1 VTNDGGSPVAYVSAD
16 RVWSGSDDDGGAP
29 VLLRLGP
36 DGIRPVEGTGP
47 VAAHLPGTVFPGFTD
62 HHVHLGLVHP
72 GLADAPALQGH
83 GLAEVHDLGWIP
95 GEMAKW
101 TARSRVPGSGL
112 PEIRF
117 AGAFLTAPGGYP
129 AGRSWAPE
137 GSWREVA
144 SASDASRA
152 VAEQWTAGASFI
164 KLVLNSEV
172 GPVPEAQVVRA
183 VVDSAHEAGLPVVAH
198 AQGAGQAQRAFE
210 AGVDRLAHTPWTE
223 LLADSLIAAM
233 AGTMTWISTLDI
245 HGWGSPTADWER
257 AVENLRRFVL
267 AGGTVRYG
275 TDLGNGP
282 LPQGLNRRELM
293 ALAVAGL
300 GRAQIIGALAPAWSA
315 GYPVRR
321 ISWTPEPP
329 PAEARRAPEALA
341 DWLLSTRVL
350 AAVDILEEF
359 A

>member
-1 VTNDGGSPVAYVSAD
+1 MTNDGGSSVTFVSAD
-16 RVWSGSDDDGGAP
+16 RVWSGRADDGGGP

-36 DGIRPVEGTGP
+36 DGIRPVDGTGP

-62 HHVHLGLVHP
+62 HHVHLGL
-72 GLADAPALQGH
+72 ADAPALMRN

-95 GEMAKW
+95 AVISQL
-101 TARSRVPGSGL
+101 AAQCRIPGSGL
-112 PEIRF
+112 PDIRC

-137 GSWREVA
+137 GCWREVA

-152 VAEQWTAGASFI
+152 VAEQSTAGASFI
-164 KLVLNSEV
+164 KLVLNSEA
-172 GPVPEAQVVRA
+172 GPVPDAQVVRA

-198 AQGAGQAQRAFE
+198 AQGAGQAQRAFA
-210 AGVDRLAHTPWTE
+210 AGVDRLAHSPWTE
-223 LLADSLIAAM
+223 LLEDSLITAM
-233 AGTMTWISTLDI
+233 AQRMTWISTLDI
-245 HGWGSPTADWER
+245 HGWGSPTADAGR
-257 AVENLRRFVL
+257 ARENLRRFVL

-282 LPQGLNRRELM
+282 LPQGLNRREIL
-293 ALAVAGL
+293 ALADAGL
-300 GRAQIIGALAPAWSA
+300 KPAPIIGALAPAWAA

-329 PAEARRAPEALA
+329 PDGALREPEPFA
-341 DWLLSTRVL
+341 DWLLGTRVR
-350 AAVDILEEF
+350 AADQILEEF